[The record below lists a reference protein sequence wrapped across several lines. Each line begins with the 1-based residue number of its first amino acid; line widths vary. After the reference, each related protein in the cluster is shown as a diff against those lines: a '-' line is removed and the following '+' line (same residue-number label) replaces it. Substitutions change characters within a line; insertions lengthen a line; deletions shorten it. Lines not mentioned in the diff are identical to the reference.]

1 MANVCMLLGKSGT
14 GKSTSIKNLKP
25 EETIVFN
32 TLKKRLP
39 FKGSQA
45 LYNAEKKNLFNIDD
59 YQELITYLQTVD
71 EKVKTCKNIILDD
84 MIYIMRKEYFKR
96 AKETGYGK
104 YTELAQHFQ
113 QIIQT
118 CENMR
123 DDINVFFILHSEDVM
138 NDGSI
143 SEYKVSTI
151 GKLLDNA
158 YNPIEVVPV
167 VLYSE
172 VQYDD
177 KGNPTYGFYTHRQMK
192 GNIVIPAKSP
202 DGMFESDFIPNDL
215 SIVVKQMNEYY
226 G

>member
-1 MANVCMLLGKSGT
+1 
-14 GKSTSIKNLKP
+14 
-25 EETIVFN
+25 
-32 TLKKRLP
+32 
-39 FKGSQA
+39 
-45 LYNAEKKNLFNIDD
+45 
-59 YQELITYLQTVD
+59 
-71 EKVKTCKNIILDD
+71 
-84 MIYIMRKEYFKR
+84 
-96 AKETGYGK
+96 
-104 YTELAQHFQ
+104 
-113 QIIQT
+113 
-118 CENMR
+118 
-123 DDINVFFILHSEDVM
+123 M

-158 YNPIEVVPV
+158 YNPMEVVPV